1 MQEQLELI
9 CTRVLLCLFSLAVCG
24 QKQAANDRSNALLL
38 STPFLL
44 WIQRQ
49 ETTTK
54 LKLQDVHTFLVNFTL
69 LTNTE
74 IQFRVGG
81 MESPALVRAL
91 TTRTMVCKLQL
102 LIKYNS
108 QGHSLNKGV
117 CVGGEL
123 EELTEQ
129 GGSLV
134 FNNFQH

>member
-1 MQEQLELI
+1 M
-9 CTRVLLCLFSLAVCG
+9 
-24 QKQAANDRSNALLL
+24 
-38 STPFLL
+38 
-44 WIQRQ
+44 
-49 ETTTK
+49 K
-54 LKLQDVHTFLVNFTL
+54 LKLQDLLTFLANFTL

-74 IQFRVGG
+74 IQFRAGV

-91 TTRTMVCKLQL
+91 TIRTTACELQL

-108 QGHSLNKGV
+108 QGRSLNKGV

-123 EELTEQ
+123 QELTEQ